1 MELKSEFDNMEESLR
16 DALRHTEHHTDLGR
30 YVTLQ
35 EQPQPLKPSIY
46 VGATE
51 QKRNM
56 ELQNFTS
63 TSNNNQMH
71 CQRDMRQAVLDLDDF
86 RRHCILL
93 AERVQKM
100 EEQNYQL
107 IKLAEKQKVEYNKVA
122 AQVVQSELIQ
132 RQLQSECFNLKRQ
145 VDNLSKYNKI
155 LQKQNET
162 SFSGVEK
169 EHGKNNRQVLIE
181 DSNDPM
187 RDLHSSVER
196 KPKNGLTDK
205 IFTKAMGRLQS
216 SPNTEDS
223 DPYKATDVATVVELY
238 SALQKSTVSD
248 VNSEQIKTPNIPNSD
263 NASVGSLN
271 IIHEHPEPY
280 TTNEHADYATPSSKC
295 ALQSC
300 SSCPQRHSSSS
311 KPPLSPSRSCSGESL
326 EQRKESCKKTN
337 NRKLFKIK
345 KSTSG
350 SNLEN
355 SQSFDNN
362 SYIEVELRRY
372 KEDST
377 KNDDRLN
384 PASQNK
390 NSHGK
395 RTTQRP
401 SSLVLQSDSSDTLNQ
416 TSACSDSQPSASFYE
431 NEPFNQNSKN
441 TNNNNG
447 SQHQQKTQAHRE
459 ISLRLEEKSLSPDS
473 LSSRSSSWNKSSPGL
488 IRRSHSKTP
497 LFTDLPPP
505 PPPPPCED
513 HVEDEVNRR
522 SKEFSRS
529 ESLNKDDS
537 VFSTDTQP
545 RNQTE
550 GSRPLPKLSVWKES
564 ADNESGKSPNQDT
577 SGWRRKSYSA
587 ACRKSQSLD
596 HIYELEQFD
605 NNKKNM
611 EEKLDVCSMVFSTLQ
626 TPKRCSKPQ
635 PSFAPQSPDAFVE
648 KSKEQSL
655 EDEFPPPPPPH
666 ILQEVMKGFA
676 PIEEDGYVLMDPI
689 ENDKNAKFKDLSPK
703 QNSQFE
709 LTKKN
714 SKSESSIHQRRSLS
728 KDHSKSSD
736 IGTRPSKNEQ
746 ESFKPEIGRPKNR
759 RMSEGSAVRRRSD
772 RQSLEDDGGMRKIS
786 RHRSISSDHSLR
798 KRENYVPENQNDFT
812 KANPQPRFPST
823 NPYVK
828 LTSTPKARLS
838 NAEEEK
844 SPMPRSVKE
853 SKPLQGRQPT
863 KLTPNVKVTTNSA
876 TNGKKKSSSPSS
888 FVNLMKAKFGKSNL
902 GNKSGSK
909 KSEEENVL
917 EKTESSLPVKAAS
930 SLIDPR
936 TLSLEPN
943 SYLKPTVDGVL
954 DDKRSK
960 LKLGNN
966 SDAAV
971 GRKLSRPFPN
981 QPLANQQSKG
991 QLLNVVEE
999 VVSDEGFAEGSTIE
1013 RAEKEQTSE
1022 KDVNETNCE
1031 SRYVDITVQKQEQR
1045 NCLNKNPAEI
1055 GIKNQPK
1062 KNNSYW
1068 YDNVVSIGSGSNKQ
1082 FKVLMTETTFDED
1095 GITRS
1100 NCLKQKHTRLR
1111 MKEEPP
1117 YENYPLVTS
1126 SMGQLAPPSYE
1137 HVILTRSQKSDN
1149 PRPTSVSYNSQNQNR
1164 EVIATGVTIV
1174 RSPQQKAFKPKV
1186 ESKPTKTTTAFDRIM
1201 KSVGHHYSGS
1211 KEDLSGKRELDLKN
1225 TAQKS
1230 HRNTG
1235 KNESPQGKLN
1245 AEHQKVFEK
1254 AFISSVVEAEL
1265 SQTSHNLMEGGNH
1278 KTSSELPCLPLP
1290 PSSGGNSTGTGSSFG
1305 SLPSDGIVD
1314 VTESRTRTSSASC
1327 PSLKSQLRL
1336 SKTQRNSITS
1346 FGYSALQG
1354 TVDSSTSTTSSES
1367 SSRGRDKNSVGGCL
1381 ESNSSFGSVERPVT
1395 SSGITKSKINPMVQ
1409 SRLSKSPKN
1418 PSFEQETQTKLAP
1431 NRRSQSGSR
1440 ISRLST
1446 PSKLPAPGKS
1456 PDSRSTTPKSV
1467 FSPSTPNELPP
1478 TSANS
1483 KQRLK
1488 LAPLG
1493 LLPPSPSY
1501 TNQTSE
1507 PVYENA
1513 AAFKQHRVNEKQIP
1527 ALKRVPSSMRPSGS
1541 SIGVPS
1547 VSARTNS
1554 CASNHIDTRRSRKGN
1569 PSASGLHRPRPIY
1582 PGVGAG

>member
-16 DALRHTEHHTDLGR
+16 DALRHTEYHTDLGR
-30 YVTLQ
+30 FVTLQ
-35 EQPQPLKPSIY
+35 EPQQLKPSIY
-46 VGATE
+46 VGASE

-63 TSNNNQMH
+63 TSNNNQIH
-71 CQRDMRQAVLDLDDF
+71 SQRDVRQAVLDLDDF

-162 SFSGVEK
+162 SFSEVEK

-181 DSNDPM
+181 DFNDPM

-196 KPKNGLTDK
+196 KSKNGLTDK

-216 SPNTEDS
+216 STNTEDS
-223 DPYKATDVATVVELY
+223 NPYKATDVATVVELY

-248 VNSEQIKTPNIPNSD
+248 VNSEPIKTHSFLNSD
-263 NASVGSLN
+263 NALVASLN
-271 IIHEHPEPY
+271 VIHEHPEPH
-280 TTNEHADYATPSSKC
+280 TTNDHADYATPSSKC

-300 SSCPQRHSSSS
+300 SSCSQRHSISS
-311 KPPLSPSRSCSGESL
+311 KPPLSPPRSSGDSP
-326 EQRKESCKKTN
+326 EQRKEICKKMN

-350 SNLEN
+350 NNLEN
-355 SQSFDNN
+355 CQSFDNN

-377 KNDDRLN
+377 KKGDRLN
-384 PASQNK
+384 PAIQNR
-390 NSHGK
+390 NSHNK
-395 RTTQRP
+395 PTTQRP
-401 SSLVLQSDSSDTLNQ
+401 SSLVLQSDSSDTLNK
-416 TSACSDSQPSASFYE
+416 TSTCGDTQSTASLYE
-431 NEPFNQNSKN
+431 NEPFNQDSNN

-447 SQHQQKTQAHRE
+447 SQHQQNIQVHRE
-459 ISLRLEEKSLSPDS
+459 NSLCLQEKTLSPDS
-473 LSSRSSSWNKSSPGL
+473 LSSRSSSWSKSSPGL

-497 LFTDLPPP
+497 IFTDLPPP

-513 HVEDEVNRR
+513 QTKDGANRR
-522 SKEFSRS
+522 SQEFSRS
-529 ESLNKDDS
+529 ESLSKDDS
-537 VFSTDTQP
+537 VFSNDTQP

-550 GSRPLPKLSVWKES
+550 GGRPFPKLSVWKES
-564 ADNESGKSPNQDT
+564 SDIESGKSPNQDS

-635 PSFAPQSPDAFVE
+635 SSFAPQSPDAFVE
-648 KSKEQSL
+648 KSKQQSL

-689 ENDKNAKFKDLSPK
+689 ETDKKGKFKDLSLK

-714 SKSESSIHQRRSLS
+714 SKSESAIHQRRSLT
-728 KDHSKSSD
+728 KDLSKSYDMAGRS
-736 IGTRPSKNEQ
+736 SKNEE

-812 KANPQPRFPST
+812 KAIPQPRFPST

-828 LTSTPKARLS
+828 LNSTPKTRLS
-838 NAEEEK
+838 NADEEK
-844 SPMPRSVKE
+844 SLTPRSITE
-853 SKPLQGRQPT
+853 SKPVQGRQPT
-863 KLTPNVKVTTNSA
+863 KLTSNIKVTTNSA
-876 TNGKKKSSSPSS
+876 ANGKKKLSSPSS
-888 FVNLMKAKFGKSNL
+888 FVSLMKAKFGKSNL

-909 KSEEENVL
+909 KSEEENFS

-943 SYLKPTVDGVL
+943 SYLRPTVDGSV

-1013 RAEKEQTSE
+1013 RAEKEIACE

-1031 SRYVDITVQKQEQR
+1031 PRYVDVTVQKQEQR
-1045 NCLNKNPAEI
+1045 NCLNKNSTEI

-1082 FKVLMTETTFDED
+1082 FQVLMTETTFDED

-1100 NCLKQKHTRLR
+1100 NCVKQKHTGIR

-1174 RSPQQKAFKPKV
+1174 RSPQQKAYKPKV
-1186 ESKPTKTTTAFDRIM
+1186 ESKPTKTTTALDRIM
-1201 KSVGHHYSGS
+1201 KSVGHHYAGS
-1211 KEDLSGKRELDLKN
+1211 KEDLSGKRELELKN
-1225 TAQKS
+1225 TSQKP

-1235 KNESPQGKLN
+1235 KNESAHGKIN
-1245 AEHQKVFEK
+1245 VEHQKVFEK

-1265 SQTSHNLMEGGNH
+1265 SQTSHNLMEGGSH
-1278 KTSSELPCLPLP
+1278 KTLSELPCLPLP

-1346 FGYSALQG
+1346 CGYSALQG

-1367 SSRGRDKNSVGGCL
+1367 STRGRDKVSVEGCL

-1395 SSGITKSKINPMVQ
+1395 SSGITKSKINPLVQ

-1418 PSFEQETQTKLAP
+1418 LGFEQETQTKLAS

-1456 PDSRSTTPKSV
+1456 PESRSATPKSV
-1467 FSPSTPNELPP
+1467 FSPSMPNELPP

-1493 LLPPSPSY
+1493 LLPPSPSHVP
-1501 TNQTSE
+1501 QTSE

-1513 AAFKQHRVNEKQIP
+1513 AAIKQHRVNEKQIP
-1527 ALKRVPSSMRPSGS
+1527 ALKRIPSSMRPSGS
-1541 SIGVPS
+1541 SIGMPS